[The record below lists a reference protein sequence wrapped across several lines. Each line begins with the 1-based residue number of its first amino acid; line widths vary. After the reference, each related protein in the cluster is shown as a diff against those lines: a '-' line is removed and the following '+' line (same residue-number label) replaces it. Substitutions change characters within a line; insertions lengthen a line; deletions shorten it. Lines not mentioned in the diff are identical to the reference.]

1 METKDVEQFFEIS
14 VPMSSAVPYAAA
26 VVAGPIVGGALVAAE
41 AVFDNSITKMTTLHY
56 KVAGS
61 WQNPTV
67 ERMKNPVL
75 PWRKWFKTKKKAP

>member
-1 METKDVEQFFEIS
+1 MLEQFFEIS

-41 AVFDNSITKMTTLHY
+41 AVFDNSMTKMTTLHY

-61 WQNPTV
+61 MAKSNRRANEKSDV
-67 ERMKNPVL
+67 SVA
-75 PWRKWFKTKKKAP
+75 FVV